1 MRQNL
6 FIFLPYPADPE
17 KCQPGFTKCE
27 EEPKICP
34 GHARTGVWQRI
45 TGTVLP
51 VYFSWRAK
59 VSEAEL
65 MQ

>member
-27 EEPKICP
+27 EESTIYP
-34 GHARTGVWQRI
+34 GQAFTGVWQRI

-51 VYFSWRAK
+51 V
-59 VSEAEL
+59 
-65 MQ
+65 